1 MTARAPDAGPAGDAL
16 VRVLSAVRRDTA
28 FRVFYDALPIA
39 GVDGTIAS
47 RMKGTPAAGNVR
59 AKTGTVDK
67 ARSLSGYVTTAD
79 GELLVFSMLCN
90 NFTVPTRAVERVQD
104 AVAARLAA
112 MRVHEPGAATAAVPP
127 AR

>member
-1 MTARAPDAGPAGDAL
+1 
-16 VRVLSAVRRDTA
+16 
-28 FRVFYDALPIA
+28 
-39 GVDGTIAS
+39 VDGTIAS
-47 RMKGTPAAGNVR
+47 RMKGTPAAGNVH

-79 GELLVFSMLCN
+79 GEQIVFSMLCN
-90 NFTVPTRAVERVQD
+90 NYTVPTRAVERVQD

-112 MRVHEPGAATAAVPP
+112 MRAHDWRAATATVPP